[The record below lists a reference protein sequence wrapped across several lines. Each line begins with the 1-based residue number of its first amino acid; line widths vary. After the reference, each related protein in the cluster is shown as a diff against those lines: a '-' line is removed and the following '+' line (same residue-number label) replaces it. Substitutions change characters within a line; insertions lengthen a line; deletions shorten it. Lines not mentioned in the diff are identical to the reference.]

1 MADKV
6 KTQLDRIESLLTANM
21 KAVIAK
27 ELDRIESLLTASVKD
42 VISKE
47 LDRFGDSSVPDINNI
62 LTIEDVCTLTGLSK
76 ARIYTLCSNREIPYF
91 KQGKLY
97 FKRKEVENWLTANR
111 QPTRAEIESKAA
123 LYCHT
128 H

>member
-1 MADKV
+1 MEQDINSTILAR
-6 KTQLDRIESLLTANM
+6 LDRIERLQEL
-21 KAVIAK
+21 AVK
-27 ELDRIESLLTASVKD
+27 TV
-42 VISKE
+42 
-47 LDRFGDSSVPDINNI
+47 
-62 LTIEDVCTLTGLSK
+62 LTIEDVSTLTGLSK
-76 ARIYTLCSNREIPYF
+76 ARIYTLCSNRDIPHY

-97 FKRKEVENWLTANR
+97 FKRNEVENWLTANR